1 MRKYIFIKYFIR
13 NKKEFVV
20 NNLIAVTS
28 VVLFLYGAWLLYP
41 EVSPYKLIP
50 MFLAFYLTNVYYTD
64 EEVDKELENQY
75 NNSMDEEDL

>member
-13 NKKEFVV
+13 NKKELII
-20 NNLIAVTS
+20 NNLIAVVS
-28 VVLFLYGAWLLYP
+28 VMLFIYGAFLLYP
-41 EVSPYKLIP
+41 DVSPYKLIP

-75 NNSMDEEDL
+75 NDSMNEEDQ